1 MLGATSLF
9 TTFCALNIAA
19 TTHGFGAHI
28 WDLPGLPAATDGT
41 PSPAELAAAA
51 VPAQELNYAAL
62 ALAAPAIMLGKLSVL
77 AVLMRVFP
85 VNMAGPLRALLCGLA
100 IVIVGCCGGQAMLVV
115 FQCWPVRTSWD
126 LLAAGDGGD
135 GDGRCVVEPL
145 ATVALALGA
154 LNVATDLVICLAPIP
169 RFLRLNIEKPQKA
182 CLCALFLSG
191 LL

>member
-1 MLGATSLF
+1 MLASASLF

-19 TTHGFGAHI
+19 TNHGFGAHI
-28 WDLPGLPAATDGT
+28 WDLPGLPTDAGTT
-41 PSPAELAAAA
+41 PSPPDLAAAA

-62 ALAAPAIMLGKLSVL
+62 AIAAPSIMLGKLSVL
-77 AVLMRVFP
+77 AVLLRVFP
-85 VNMAGPLRALLCGLA
+85 VNMAGHLRALLYGLA
-100 IVIVGCCGGQAMLVV
+100 VVIVCCCSGQALLVV

-126 LLAAGDGGD
+126 LLAAGDGG
-135 GDGRCVVEPL
+135 GGGGMCVIEPL

-169 RFLRLNIEKPQKA
+169 RFLRLKIEKPQKA

-191 LL
+191 LM

>member
-1 MLGATSLF
+1 MLGSAAFF
-9 TTFCALNIAA
+9 TTFCAINITA

-28 WDLPGLPAATDGT
+28 WDLPGLPADAGAT
-41 PSPAELAAAA
+41 PNPADLAAAA
-51 VPAQELNYAAL
+51 THAQELNYAAL
-62 ALAAPAIMLGKLSVL
+62 ALAAPTIMLGKLSVL
-77 AVLMRVFP
+77 AVLLRVFP

-100 IVIVGCCGGQAMLVV
+100 VVIVGCCGGQALLVI

-135 GDGRCVVEPL
+135 GSSRCVVEPL

-154 LNVATDLVICLAPIP
+154 LNVATDLIICLAPIP